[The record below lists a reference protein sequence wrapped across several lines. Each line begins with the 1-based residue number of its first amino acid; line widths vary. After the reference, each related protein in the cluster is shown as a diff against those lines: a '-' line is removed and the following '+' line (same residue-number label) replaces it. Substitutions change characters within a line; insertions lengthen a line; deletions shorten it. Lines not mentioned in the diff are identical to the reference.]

1 MRVRWLVASLL
12 LVACSSSSSGPHA
25 TVDSVVIAPDSV
37 TLSPGD
43 TETLRAS
50 ARDASGQTVG
60 GVSIFWST
68 SDSTKVTVNQRGQLL
83 AIADGSA
90 RIAASAEN
98 ISGFATVTVRAPLVS
113 SVAVS
118 PKVDTIYATSPGR
131 TVTLTATTKDKS
143 GAVLNGQPLIWSTN
157 SGLVTVSNGGVVTA
171 TGTAAG
177 SAIVTATSPDSGFP
191 AGSAQVIV
199 WGHIVSVSVT
209 PRDPVLSTSGTL
221 LPNTVQLSAAL
232 KDGFGTTVTG
242 QRPLAWSSDNT
253 AVASVDASTGLVTA
267 TATSPQATAIKATTP
282 DGAVGVDSVTVF
294 P

>member
-12 LVACSSSSSGPHA
+12 VVACSSSSSGPHA

-50 ARDASGQTVG
+50 ARDAGGHTVG

-68 SDSTKVTVNQRGQLL
+68 SDSSVATVNQRGQLL

-90 RIAASAEN
+90 RIAASTEN
-98 ISGFATVTVRAPLVS
+98 ISGFATVTVRAPLVA
-113 SVAVS
+113 SVTVS
-118 PKVDTIYATSPGR
+118 PKVDTIYATSPDR
-131 TVTLTATTKDKS
+131 TVTLAATTKDKS
-143 GAVLNGQPLIWSTN
+143 GAVLTGQPLIWTSN
-157 SGLVTVSNGGVVTA
+157 SGLVTVSSGGVVTA

-177 SAIVTATSPDSGFP
+177 SVIVTATSPDSGFP
-191 AGSAQVIV
+191 AGTAQVIV
-199 WGHIVSVSVT
+199 WGHIASVTVT
-209 PRDPVLSTSGTL
+209 PRDPVLSASGTL
-221 LPNTVQLSAAL
+221 LPSTVQLSAAL

-242 QRPLAWSSDNT
+242 QRSLAWSSANT
-253 AVASVDASTGLVTA
+253 SVASVNASGLVTG
-267 TATSPQATAIKATTP
+267 TATSPQATTIKATTP
-282 DGAVGVDSVTVF
+282 DGAVGVDTVNVF